1 MGYRKI
7 DPRTKAAAIKA
18 MRKAIDEDGQ
28 SAYAAARELS
38 AKYHIGATTLNKYFA
53 ETQQADEPEPELDA
67 EPAAEI
73 IEHDEIAEPVVV
85 ETTTITTAV
94 AAARHNNAAGLLSA
108 EFTSTLEAL
117 SGEFV
122 ARLQEAALDD
132 LIRKM
137 QELRDSL
144 RR

>member
-38 AKYHIGATTLNKYFA
+38 AKYNIGATTLHKYFA
-53 ETQQADEPEPELDA
+53 ETQPVAEPE
-67 EPAAEI
+67 
-73 IEHDEIAEPVVV
+73 IESEFEEDVEVV
-85 ETTTITTAV
+85 EHEEESRPAVVESTILAK
-94 AAARHNNAAGLLSA
+94 ADSPYHNNAAGLLSA
-108 EFTSTLEAL
+108 EFTSTLETL
-117 SGEFV
+117 SGDFV

-137 QELRDSL
+137 TELRDSL